1 MAIDYVIPGA
11 TLLDQLDPTALDGL
25 PPSNENENCVP
36 TSIAEAL
43 HILTGKTYDGDE
55 LKDAVY
61 GAGYVGP
68 QSAAHYVA
76 YCASQGVT
84 LAAHDGAQSDLIATI
99 HAQVSAG
106 HPVVLTMPSQWGTA
120 PANPVSPSG
129 STHVGVAVG
138 VGPGEIRVMNP
149 WHAFWQDQSDAWWQ
163 ARLCYGQVWPMVKA
177 AGASMSGV
185 PSGWSDDG
193 TTLKAP
199 NGVPVVRGFRAF
211 VLANSWDATDVPL
224 GPEQGVAQV
233 EIGDPSIGGG
243 VVQFFEKS
251 GQLSW
256 SQTFNNGQSYRTWNG
271 KEERAL
277 RAALALADTAASTAQ
292 ATAAALQTQLS
303 SAQSQAAQA
312 QHQADLDAGI
322 ISSQTA
328 QIAQLQAQIAT
339 LKSQPAPVANP
350 APATPA
356 DAAALLVSLIYT
368 EAAATL
374 KAATPVS

>member
-1 MAIDYVIPGA
+1 MTIDYVIPGA
-11 TLLDQLDPTALDGL
+11 TLLDQLDPTTLDGL
-25 PPSNENENCVP
+25 PANDANDDCVP

-185 PSGWSDDG
+185 PRGWSDDG

-199 NGVPVVRGFRAF
+199 NGVPVVWR
-211 VLANSWDATDVPL
+211 
-224 GPEQGVAQV
+224 
-233 EIGDPSIGGG
+233 
-243 VVQFFEKS
+243 
-251 GQLSW
+251 
-256 SQTFNNGQSYRTWNG
+256 
-271 KEERAL
+271 
-277 RAALALADTAASTAQ
+277 
-292 ATAAALQTQLS
+292 
-303 SAQSQAAQA
+303 
-312 QHQADLDAGI
+312 
-322 ISSQTA
+322 
-328 QIAQLQAQIAT
+328 
-339 LKSQPAPVANP
+339 
-350 APATPA
+350 
-356 DAAALLVSLIYT
+356 
-368 EAAATL
+368 
-374 KAATPVS
+374 